1 VLSLSDP
8 KLSALYIRQCHQ
20 PGVQISS
27 AATTIFNPVSSQEHY
42 DVGQLLPYLKK
53 HYRRGIFHT
62 GEGQNHSPANE
73 NFMAFG
79 WTVLSMFCIGADW
92 KCVWEIR
99 LGVPTDP
106 SDLYPYWKEHLRGE
120 RMVLLSRKRGYV
132 STWIIT
138 KDVPIAAMDIPTA
151 TSDNPYIANCMSECG
166 GLFLMARARH
176 VDVYFTDTWT
186 RLGSWRLPTTEQ
198 CDIFDVSF
206 ISGSEYIIIDTNS
219 DLSPA
224 IHSQGYVVNTHTMT
238 TVSRIHSRN
247 LFLNAPHN
255 LVSVDRSDSML
266 LYQSQATLGAILHS
280 DRLVRSFSK
289 AGTFCTEE
297 CTPGLFVQSSSP
309 PFFQAEVLEGTFGP
323 RDRLESMSFISITA
337 RRADDTA
344 VNVMSIPLPNGS
356 KLQGFSWNLID
367 DQYILVIT
375 VPGLVLV
382 WRVPATLRGDY
393 ELVMAET
400 TKNNDEWSICQHYQV
415 NQRNQA
421 TNIVTKRSLHNL
433 RVHNLDNFLD
443 GIVQLG
449 RIFKDADDKS
459 RQGIIRY
466 FERYVNLCLDANNN
480 SDILLAR
487 LFASWTPEFHEHLL
501 ALTRA
506 LFESPTFHW
515 VPATGTNR
523 KTNPILILLSH
534 LDLGVVVMDIVEV
547 VVSYCVRQSRTDIDL
562 RFLGPVFVALKVALK
577 ARDFDSGLMSRT
589 MRSFA
594 YFPARDYHFIMDN
607 YAIVKYP
614 VDYRRRT
621 MLHKQKD
628 PILQFCSTTV
638 DDAKNKR
645 FTPHLYIA
653 SFNMLWSVED
663 LLISKEASTVN
674 RYNKI
679 LSWTFISRTQYV
691 RRPLQLEDLDNPALI
706 ALIHFKWF
714 VHTLLCVFFSILGT
728 CESK

>member
-1 VLSLSDP
+1 
-8 KLSALYIRQCHQ
+8 
-20 PGVQISS
+20 
-27 AATTIFNPVSSQEHY
+27 
-42 DVGQLLPYLKK
+42 
-53 HYRRGIFHT
+53 
-62 GEGQNHSPANE
+62 
-73 NFMAFG
+73 
-79 WTVLSMFCIGADW
+79 
-92 KCVWEIR
+92 
-99 LGVPTDP
+99 
-106 SDLYPYWKEHLRGE
+106 
-120 RMVLLSRKRGYV
+120 
-132 STWIIT
+132 
-138 KDVPIAAMDIPTA
+138 
-151 TSDNPYIANCMSECG
+151 
-166 GLFLMARARH
+166 
-176 VDVYFTDTWT
+176 
-186 RLGSWRLPTTEQ
+186 
-198 CDIFDVSF
+198 
-206 ISGSEYIIIDTNS
+206 
-219 DLSPA
+219 
-224 IHSQGYVVNTHTMT
+224 
-238 TVSRIHSRN
+238 
-247 LFLNAPHN
+247 
-255 LVSVDRSDSML
+255 
-266 LYQSQATLGAILHS
+266 
-280 DRLVRSFSK
+280 
-289 AGTFCTEE
+289 
-297 CTPGLFVQSSSP
+297 
-309 PFFQAEVLEGTFGP
+309 
-323 RDRLESMSFISITA
+323 MSFISITA

-679 LSWTFISRTQYV
+679 LSWTFISRTQLSLCLRTIQSIWVFIVIFAYIILAFSLALQYV
-691 RRPLQLEDLDNPALI
+691 QYVACLNDSCVKDEHRINEAIKASTFFTALSSTYFMTDWFPEKIYYTGTPQEVRDYMQETQRLSEKAAHAALPLKIDQRDDSMATTDKPTEPASTCTTETQESQQQQQQQPWVDQLKEDMTAEFKKQLEAQKKQSDEQMAQMQAQLKDIMAVLRTGPR
-706 ALIHFKWF
+706 
-714 VHTLLCVFFSILGT
+714 G
-728 CESK
+728 E